1 MTPNQIWWESL
12 KRFGIKPGL
21 GRIAALMDRLGH
33 PEQAFSA
40 VHVAGTNGK
49 GSTAAMIAAGLRAN
63 GVLVGLTTSPDL
75 GQLRER
81 VAIDGE
87 MVSPDDWEELRAE
100 VAEAGRNLT
109 ELPTEF
115 EALTALAF
123 LAFAKR
129 GVAVGVVEAGLGGRY
144 DATNILPAPVMT
156 VLTPIALDHQEILGS
171 TLTDIAWDKCGIIK
185 AESRVVAAWQAP
197 PVRSVIKACAGDR
210 GVAVRWAKAR
220 DVAADAAGVTVR
232 VGQDVVHVGLLGLHQ
247 GQNLATAWTALQWLR
262 DERRLDPSRM
272 QKALQS
278 LTWPGRLEKVSEQPL
293 IFLDAAHNA
302 HGARALAHT
311 LAEPY
316 MQRPW
321 HLIFGTLRDKPGPI
335 MLKML
340 LPHVRSVILL
350 RPDSVRAFDPQ
361 RLANRVPS
369 AYAPVVVDSPQE
381 ALSLAC
387 QRASRTGAVLAAGS
401 FYVVGP
407 VRQILKPQDF
417 LPDDSKKHSGVPHQV
432 R

>member
-1 MTPNQIWWESL
+1 MTSHQRWWESL

-21 GRIAALMDRLGH
+21 SRTAALMDRLGH

-49 GSTAAMIAAGLRAN
+49 GSTAAMIAAGLRAH
-63 GVLVGLTTSPDL
+63 GLLVGLTTSPDL
-75 GQLRER
+75 GQVRER

-87 MVSPDDWEELRAE
+87 IISPDDWEALRAE
-100 VAEAGRNLT
+100 VAEAGRNLI
-109 ELPTEF
+109 EPPTEF

-123 LAFAKR
+123 LAFARR
-129 GVAVGVVEAGLGGRY
+129 GVTMGVVEVGLGGRY
-144 DATNILPAPVMT
+144 DATNILPPPMMT
-156 VLTPIALDHQEILGS
+156 VLTPIALDHQEILGA

-185 AESRVVAAWQAP
+185 AGSRVVAAWQAP
-197 PVRSVIKACAGDR
+197 PVRAVIKACASER
-210 GVAVRWAKAR
+210 GVMVRWARAR
-220 DVAADAAGVTVR
+220 DIAADAAGVTVR
-232 VGQDVVHVGLLGLHQ
+232 VGSDVVRVGLLGRHQ

-262 DERRLDPSRM
+262 EHQRWDSSRA

-302 HGARALAHT
+302 HGTRALART

-316 MQRPW
+316 MRKPW
-321 HLIFGTLRDKPGPI
+321 HLIFGTLRDKPGTK

-340 LPHVRSVILL
+340 LPHVQSVILL
-350 RPDSVRAFDPQ
+350 RPENGRALDPE
-361 RLANRVPS
+361 RLAHQVPS
-369 AYAPVVVDSPQE
+369 TYAPVVASNSQE
-381 ALSLAC
+381 ALTLAC

-407 VRQILKPQDF
+407 IRQILIP
-417 LPDDSKKHSGVPHQV
+417 PGSVPRPLHPSAQ